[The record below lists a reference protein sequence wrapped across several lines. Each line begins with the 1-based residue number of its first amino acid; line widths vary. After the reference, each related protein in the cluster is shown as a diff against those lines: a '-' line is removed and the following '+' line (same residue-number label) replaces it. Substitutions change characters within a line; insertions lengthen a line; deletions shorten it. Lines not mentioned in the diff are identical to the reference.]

1 MNARRRQGTRR
12 QESAVREIDEVT
24 LRQFEA
30 RDLDW
35 LVEAHAELYARTE
48 GFDDSFAVLVSA
60 ILTDFVDHN
69 DAIWERGWVA
79 ERQGWRLGSIF
90 CVKSKDPLQAKL
102 RLFLVQPEA
111 QGLGLGRRLLE
122 TSMGFARDRGYTGMQ
137 LWTHESHAAACALY
151 AAYGFEMT
159 DAQPVRNFGVDL
171 VEQTWKIS
179 F

>member
-1 MNARRRQGTRR
+1 MR
-12 QESAVREIDEVT
+12 ESDGVS

-60 ILTDFVDHN
+60 ILTDFLERHDSV
-69 DAIWERGWVA
+69 WERGWVA
-79 ERQGWRLGSIF
+79 ERDGWRLGSIF
-90 CVKSKDPLQAKL
+90 CMRSDQECMAKL

-111 QGLGLGRRLLE
+111 QGMGLGRRLLE
-122 TSMGFARDRGYTGMQ
+122 TCMGFARDRGYAGLH

-151 AAYGFEMT
+151 QAYGFEMT
-159 DAQPVRNFGVDL
+159 DARPVTNFGVDL

>member
-1 MNARRRQGTRR
+1 M
-12 QESAVREIDEVT
+12 REFEGVK

-48 GFDDSFAVLVSA
+48 GFDDSFAFLVSA
-60 ILTDFVDHN
+60 ILTDFLDRQDTV
-69 DAIWERGWVA
+69 WERGWVA
-79 ERQGWRLGSIF
+79 ERDGWRLGSIF
-90 CVKSKDPLQAKL
+90 CVKSEQSDIAKL

-111 QGLGLGRRLLE
+111 QGMGLGKHLLE
-122 TSMGFARDRGYTGMQ
+122 TCMGFARDRGYVGMH
-137 LWTHESHAAACALY
+137 LWTHESHTAACALY
-151 AAYGFEMT
+151 EAYGFEMT
-159 DAQPVRNFGVDL
+159 AAEPVRNFGVDL

>member
-1 MNARRRQGTRR
+1 MR
-12 QESAVREIDEVT
+12 ESDGVS

-35 LVEAHAELYARTE
+35 LVEAHADLYARTE
-48 GFDDSFAVLVSA
+48 GFDDSFAPLVSA
-60 ILTDFVDHN
+60 ILTDFLERHDSV
-69 DAIWERGWVA
+69 WERGWVA
-79 ERQGWRLGSIF
+79 ERDGWRLGSIF
-90 CVKSKDPLQAKL
+90 CVRSEVAEIAKL

-111 QGLGLGRRLLE
+111 QGMGLGRLLLR
-122 TSMGFARDRGYTGMQ
+122 TCMSFARDRGYAGMQ

-151 AAYGFEMT
+151 EAHGFEMT
-159 DAQPVRNFGVDL
+159 ESRAVKNFGVDL